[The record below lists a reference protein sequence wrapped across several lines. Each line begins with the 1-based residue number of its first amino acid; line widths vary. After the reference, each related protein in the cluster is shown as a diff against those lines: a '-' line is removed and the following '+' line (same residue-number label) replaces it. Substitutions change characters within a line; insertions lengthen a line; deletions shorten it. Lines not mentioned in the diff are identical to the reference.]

1 MQPRLNISDDVLESF
16 QTGVLGQ
23 ARDGVDT
30 QTGADRLGN
39 EVSRLEAEI
48 QERAEQMRQFRT
60 EKTRLLTAKAETDRK
75 VSEIVSVI
83 LAARSDRGLPAWSV
97 CVHCQTGITRV
108 GEAWGHDSVEGR
120 PAECAGTYGTFA
132 SPVQLP
138 AVPVPPSVEDGQVA
152 RAVAVS

>member
-23 ARDGVDT
+23 ARDGVET
-30 QTGADRLGN
+30 QTSADHNGA
-39 EVSRLEAEI
+39 EVTRLEGEI
-48 QERAEQMRQFRT
+48 QERAEQMRQFRI
-60 EKTRLLTAKAETDRK
+60 EKARLLAVKADTDRK
-75 VSEIVSVI
+75 ISEIVSVI
-83 LAARSDRGLPAWSV
+83 LAARTDRGLPAWSV

-108 GEAWGHDSVEGR
+108 GEVWGHDSVEGR
-120 PAECAGTYGTFA
+120 PTECAGTYGTFA

-152 RAVAVS
+152 HAVAVS